1 MNWNMPKPKDV
12 ATLMTTWIAA
22 TLFFPATLPA
32 QNLPTIAILQGA
44 PGEEKYE
51 KLFQEWADNF
61 QSACA
66 QADRPAL
73 RIYKPAAG
81 TSPKYQL
88 REWFHK
94 HVEAKSADP
103 LWIFL
108 VGHGT
113 YDGKNAKFNL
123 HGPDISAAELQEWM
137 DPLGNRPV
145 LLINTASSSSPFL
158 TKLSATNRII
168 LTATRSSSE
177 YNATFLA
184 NYLSKNIASPE
195 ADLDQ
200 DGQTSLLEAWLHSN
214 RELADH
220 YKKENR
226 IQTEHSLLDD
236 NSDAKG
242 TEPRS
247 FFGILP
253 TTKPDQKTDPDGY
266 RAHQFHLHPSELE
279 KSLTPD
285 QKQARDA
292 LELDI
297 HKLRRKKEVL
307 TEEEYYEQ
315 LETLLRKLGDIYLG
329 TATEE

>member
-1 MNWNMPKPKDV
+1 MNWKISKWPLV
-12 ATLMTTWIAA
+12 ATLATTWI
-22 TLFFPATLPA
+22 LSFLPLRAIA
-32 QNLPTIAILQGA
+32 QNLPAITILQGA

-61 QSACA
+61 QSACD
-66 QADRPAL
+66 QAARPVL
-73 RIYKPAAG
+73 RIHKPAAG

-94 HVEAKSADP
+94 HVEAKSPDP

-113 YDGKNAKFNL
+113 YDSRNAKFNL

-137 DPLGNRPV
+137 DPLGDRPV
-145 LLINTASSSSPFL
+145 LLINTASSSAPFL
-158 TKLSATNRII
+158 TKLSAPNRII

-184 NYLSKNIASPE
+184 NYLSHNIANPE

-220 YKKENR
+220 YKKDNR

-236 NSDAKG
+236 NADAKG
-242 TEPRS
+242 TEPKS
-247 FFGILP
+247 FSGLLP
-253 TTKPDQKTDPDGY
+253 KTKPGQKTEPDGY
-266 RAHQFHLHPSELE
+266 RAHQFHLRPSDLE
-279 KSLTPD
+279 KSLTPE
-285 QKQARDA
+285 QKQTRDA
-292 LELDI
+292 LELEI
-297 HKLRRKKEVL
+297 HKLRRKKSIL

-329 TATEE
+329 THKEE